1 MVNAGALV
9 EVVSDAL
16 CKSVLMFYLWSL
28 LLFPPFVW
36 LLVPFSHCRCA
47 LDSMIHLISVK
58 LIIKKVKSCHKKLLQ
73 TQKSIKLD
81 LWCWTKILQTNDSS
95 LSVLQL
101 FCLVNSTMSITV
113 GLLSSILISSVV
125 GSFGIWSCFFVFIL
139 SYKLCFCFFFLPPQ
153 TFWSTFKPCIRAS
166 APTISLSELLDLFIV
181 ICNWWH

>member
-101 FCLVNSTMSITV
+101 FCLVNSTTSITV

-125 GSFGIWSCFFVFIL
+125 GSFDLVLFFCLYFIL
-139 SYKLCFCFFFLPPQ
+139 QALLLFFFPP
-153 TFWSTFKPCIRAS
+153 SS
-166 APTISLSELLDLFIV
+166 NLLVNL
-181 ICNWWH
+181 